1 MGIAILYDMIWGVSV
16 IGVGVTWL
24 GFNYWVSLVEFV
36 SKDEIDPL
44 SCWVDILWKFFMN
57 SSTLFGIIVGG
68 SVGVEMSDMQELSS
82 LT

>member
-1 MGIAILYDMIWGVSV
+1 MGIAILYDMMWGVSV

-24 GFNYWVSLVEFV
+24 GFNCWVSLVEFV
-36 SKDEIDPL
+36 SKYDIDPL
-44 SCWVDILWKFFMN
+44 SCWVYILWKFFIN